1 MQFGVCVQLKKDKQE
16 DKVDFEFSK
25 EQKTLKEA
33 IRNFAEKEIAPLV
46 AEAEAKG
53 ELPVQIFPR
62 MGELGYLCLAYPAK
76 YGASDMGLVS
86 ECIMVEELH
95 RVGGGAGGGPMVQ
108 GGIATE
114 AILAHGTERQ
124 KQKYLVPV
132 IKGQKI
138 GAFGLTEPNAGSDAA
153 AVETTAVKK
162 GDKYVINGNK
172 IYITNGTICDF
183 LVVAAYTDKSLGT
196 RGGMSM
202 FIVEK
207 DTPGFSRK
215 QMAKFTSHCLDTGEL
230 TFEDCAVPVENLIG
244 EEGRGFAYFMESLD
258 AGRITHSAG
267 SVGVA
272 QAAYEASLSYVQQR
286 VQFDQPIYKFQV
298 NSFKLAKMATDIEA
312 ARWLM
317 YRAAWLYDQGARRLN
332 EAAMTKLF
340 ASEVSVRVTQEAMQI
355 HGGVAIMAESPVNR
369 YFRDAR
375 IQTITEGTSEICELV
390 IARGI
395 GLR

>member
-1 MQFGVCVQLKKDKQE
+1 L
-16 DKVDFEFSK
+16 S
-25 EQKTLKEA
+25 
-33 IRNFAEKEIAPLV
+33 
-46 AEAEAKG
+46 
-53 ELPVQIFPR
+53 
-62 MGELGYLCLAYPAK
+62 
-76 YGASDMGLVS
+76 
-86 ECIMVEELH
+86 
-95 RVGGGAGGGPMVQ
+95 
-108 GGIATE
+108 
-114 AILAHGTERQ
+114 HGTEEQ
-124 KQKYLVPV
+124 KQKCLVPS

-138 GAFGLTEPNAGSDAA
+138 GAFGLTEPNACSDAA
-153 AVETTAVKK
+153 AVEATAVKK

-183 LVVAAYTDKSLGT
+183 VVVAAYTDKSLGT

-215 QMAKFTSHCLDTGEL
+215 KMAKFCSHSLDTGEL

-244 EEGRGFAYFMESLD
+244 EEGRGFYYFMESLD
-258 AGRITHSAG
+258 AGRITHSAA
-267 SVGVA
+267 SVGIA
-272 QAAYEASLSYVQQR
+272 QAAYEAALSYVQQR
-286 VQFDQPIYKFQV
+286 VQFGQPIYKFQV
-298 NSFKLAKMATDIEA
+298 NSFKLARMAMEIEA

-340 ASEVSVRVTQEAMQI
+340 ASEVCARVTQEAMQI
-355 HGGVAIMAESPVNR
+355 HGGVALMAESPVNR
-369 YFRDAR
+369 YLRDAR
-375 IQTITEGTSEICELV
+375 MQTITEGTSEICELV

>member
-1 MQFGVCVQLKKDKQE
+1 MDFG
-16 DKVDFEFSK
+16 FSE
-25 EQKTLKEA
+25 EQKMLKEA
-33 IRNFAEKEIAPLV
+33 IRNFAEKEIAPLLN
-46 AEAEAKG
+46 EAEAKG
-53 ELPVQIFPR
+53 ELPVQIFPK

-76 YGASDMGLVS
+76 YGAGDMGLVG

-95 RVGGGAGGGPMVQ
+95 RVGGGAGGGPMTH
-108 GGIATE
+108 GSIATE
-114 AILAHGTERQ
+114 AILAHGSEEQ
-124 KQKYLVPV
+124 KQKYLVPA

-183 LVVAAYTDKSLGT
+183 VIVAAYTDKSQGT

-215 QMAKFTSHCLDTGEL
+215 QMVKFTSHCLDTGEL
-230 TFEDCAVPVENLIG
+230 TFEDCVVPVENLIG

-272 QAAYEASLSYVQQR
+272 QAAYDASLSYVQQR

-298 NSFKLAKMATDIEA
+298 NSFKLARMATEIEA

-317 YRAAWLYDQGARRLN
+317 YRAAWLFDQGAHRLN
-332 EAAMTKLF
+332 ESAMAKLF
-340 ASEVSVRVTQEAMQI
+340 ASDVCARVTQEAMQI
-355 HGGVAIMAESPVNR
+355 HGGVGIMTESPVNR